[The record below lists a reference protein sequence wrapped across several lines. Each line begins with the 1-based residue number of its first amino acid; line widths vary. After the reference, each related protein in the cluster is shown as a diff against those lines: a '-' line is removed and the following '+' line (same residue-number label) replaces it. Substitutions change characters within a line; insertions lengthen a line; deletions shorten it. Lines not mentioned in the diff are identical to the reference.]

1 MKRVWSTAIPLALAV
16 AGAAA
21 LWLRTAP
28 VERTVVE
35 NPLPTYSPFT
45 VKTSSGALSLLDLR
59 GQAVVVYFGYTT
71 CPDICPTT
79 LATMKAAWKQL
90 SDDERKQATLLFVSV
105 DPERDT
111 PERLQQ
117 YVGYFDKT
125 FHAGTASIE
134 DVTRI
139 ATDWGVSFRKVGDTS
154 SALAYMIDH
163 STQSF
168 LVDAKGRMVTPIA
181 HGTPAKEVAERIR
194 TALARRR

>member
-125 FHAGTASIE
+125 FHAGTASI
-134 DVTRI
+134 
-139 ATDWGVSFRKVGDTS
+139 DTS
-154 SALAYMIDH
+154 PSRVLSNQSSSRTWRRPVFSIRGDVPAGTNV
-163 STQSF
+163 ST
-168 LVDAKGRMVTPIA
+168 AGYRC
-181 HGTPAKEVAERIR
+181 
-194 TALARRR
+194 ARRRRLGRSR